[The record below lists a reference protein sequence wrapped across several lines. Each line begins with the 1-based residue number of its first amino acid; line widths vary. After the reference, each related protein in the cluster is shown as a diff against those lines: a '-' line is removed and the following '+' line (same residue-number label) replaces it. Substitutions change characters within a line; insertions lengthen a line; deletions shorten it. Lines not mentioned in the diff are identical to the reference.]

1 MKTKTLDLGT
11 INKGEAKIGE
21 LEYSNLTDVEH
32 TARLRMNAQ
41 DEVFLGSQ
49 VTLPTIKSKE
59 VGKFIFSLDTR
70 ATRLYGPVEVYAYV
84 AVDDKTV
91 VEDAFKL
98 TIKANIVEDFS
109 ALTTEEKQQAPIIE
123 LLKEH
128 NAGSIAA
135 GKRLKYTL
143 TIKNSGANPLE
154 IRRVYCTDNAVN
166 IKPCK
171 SVKSGKKGSIVLD
184 INTTGMEAGSY
195 VREITIISNDY
206 KNSIQKV
213 KINFTV
219 E

>member
-1 MKTKTLDLGT
+1 M
-11 INKGEAKIGE
+11 
-21 LEYSNLTDVEH
+21 
-32 TARLRMNAQ
+32 
-41 DEVFLGSQ
+41 
-49 VTLPTIKSKE
+49 
-59 VGKFIFSLDTR
+59 
-70 ATRLYGPVEVYAYV
+70 
-84 AVDDKTV
+84 

-135 GKRLKYTL
+135 GKRLKYAL
-143 TIKNSGANPLE
+143 AIKNSGANPLE